1 MADPEK
7 SQNSVGAQELK
18 HMQRSRNTQKGRIH
32 ERKKDVPCSADVKA
46 KQLADEKGR
55 KQKR

>member
-32 ERKKDVPCSADVKA
+32 EGKKDVPCSADLKA

-55 KQKR
+55 KQ